1 MFDKTFFKFALG
13 FTMII
18 AASIITLF
26 FAGYLN
32 QKVGSSQAA
41 SVGELR

>member
-18 AASIITLF
+18 AASIVTLF
-26 FAGYLN
+26 FAGYIN
-32 QKVGSSQAA
+32 QKATQNQAA
-41 SVGELR
+41 TVNQ